1 MERLTKKEQ
10 EWIADLE
17 KVIARM
23 PKKLIIFADGEMHIL
38 KPLKG
43 GDPNCRVPRGYNYD
57 RNCIVHTIICDC
69 DGGSF

>member
-17 KVIARM
+17 K
-23 PKKLIIFADGEMHIL
+23 LIPRISKNLMIFAAGQLHIFKHL
-38 KPLKG
+38 K
-43 GDPNCRVPRGYNYD
+43 RGAPDCMLTWGYGHD
-57 RNCIVHTIICDC
+57 KICIVHTIVCDC